1 MKLLFIIISCI
12 LTLII
17 INFFFRKFNFLLD
30 IKKIPHK
37 SFASKDTVPLTGGF
51 ILVIILFFLDYNN
64 IYLIF
69 FLLIFFLGV
78 FADLYIIVSPLKKLI
93 FQFIIVF
100 FSLYLLEINIIT
112 TKIFFI
118 DYFIENKIFSILF
131 STFCLLILINGTNFI
146 DGINTLVVGYYI
158 LIFSVILYIGTKNSL
173 LYSFN
178 NNYYLFFCLLVIYI
192 FNFFSKNYLGDSGSF
207 LLAFVTGL
215 NLISLCNDN
224 LNLSKPVS
232 PIFILLLLWYPAFEN
247 LFSIIRRL
255 TNKINLSNPDNFH
268 LHHLLFM
275 FIKRYFNN
283 KIANK
288 YINSLTGTI
297 INFYN
302 SIIFILAS
310 QIYFYTNYLSYL
322 VLLNIFIYLF
332 SYYFLIKYRSKF

>member
-1 MKLLFIIISCI
+1 
-12 LTLII
+12 
-17 INFFFRKFNFLLD
+17 
-30 IKKIPHK
+30 
-37 SFASKDTVPLTGGF
+37 
-51 ILVIILFFLDYNN
+51 
-64 IYLIF
+64 
-69 FLLIFFLGV
+69 
-78 FADLYIIVSPLKKLI
+78 
-93 FQFIIVF
+93 
-100 FSLYLLEINIIT
+100 
-112 TKIFFI
+112 
-118 DYFIENKIFSILF
+118 
-131 STFCLLILINGTNFI
+131 
-146 DGINTLVVGYYI
+146 
-158 LIFSVILYIGTKNSL
+158 
-173 LYSFN
+173 
-178 NNYYLFFCLLVIYI
+178 
-192 FNFFSKNYLGDSGSF
+192 
-207 LLAFVTGL
+207 
-215 NLISLCNDN
+215 
-224 LNLSKPVS
+224 LSKPVS